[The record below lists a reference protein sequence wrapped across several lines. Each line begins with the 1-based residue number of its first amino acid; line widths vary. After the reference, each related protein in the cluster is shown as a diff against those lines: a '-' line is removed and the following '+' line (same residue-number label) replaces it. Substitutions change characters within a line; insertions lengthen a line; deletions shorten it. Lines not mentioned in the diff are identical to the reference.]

1 MGHNNEPF
9 GRAWEPAG
17 RLARAG
23 RAALD
28 VIYPHRSLDDDRP
41 VQSPG
46 LSAEAWS
53 RIAFLDDPV
62 CDGCGTPLFSYCVT
76 RRVRCASPVGR
87 V

>member
-1 MGHNNEPF
+1 M
-9 GRAWEPAG
+9 
-17 RLARAG
+17 G

-41 VQSPG
+41 VQTPG

-62 CDGCGTPLFSYCVT
+62 CDGCGTP
-76 RRVRCASPVGR
+76 
-87 V
+87 